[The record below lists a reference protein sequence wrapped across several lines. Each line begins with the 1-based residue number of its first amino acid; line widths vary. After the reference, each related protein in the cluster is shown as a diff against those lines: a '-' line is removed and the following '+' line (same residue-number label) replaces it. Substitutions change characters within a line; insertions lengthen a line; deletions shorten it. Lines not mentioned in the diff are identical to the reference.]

1 MSRLSESLK
10 SNSVTVTAELN
21 PPKGTD
27 LGGLF
32 SAAESLKPRIAAF
45 NLTDSAASRMT
56 MAPLAVAHLLRD
68 RGIESTLQIAG
79 RDRNR
84 LAIQADMLA
93 AHALGV
99 ENLVCMTG
107 DPPSGGDHPD
117 AKAVFDLGAE
127 DILRV
132 ASGLEAG
139 EDLAGNALK
148 GRPRFYR
155 GAVTNVAV
163 PDLGK
168 EVARMEAKVA
178 SGAEFFQTNA
188 VYEPAGF
195 ERFMARCEGLGVPIL
210 AGIIVLKSARQ
221 ARFMTERIP
230 GVVVP
235 EPLIDELARASN
247 PIETSVRVA
256 GRIVREVAPM
266 CGGVHIMAIGW
277 ERYIPDVLEAAEY

>member
-1 MSRLSESLK
+1 MSRLSESLDR
-10 SNSVTVTAELN
+10 NAVTVTAELN

-32 SAAESLKPRIAAF
+32 SAAESLRPHIAAF

-56 MAPLAVAHLLRD
+56 MAPIAVAHLLRD
-68 RGIESTLQIAG
+68 RDIESTLQIAG

-99 ENLVCMTG
+99 ENIVCMTG

-117 AKAVFDLGAE
+117 AKPVFDLGAE
-127 DILRV
+127 DILRA

-139 EDLAGNALK
+139 TDLAGNALK
-148 GRPRFYR
+148 DRPRFYS

-168 EVARMEAKVA
+168 EVARMEAKIA
-178 SGAEFFQTNA
+178 SGAQFFQTNA

-195 ERFMARCEGLGVPIL
+195 ERFMAQCDSFKVPIL

-221 ARFMTERIP
+221 ARYMTDRIP

-235 EPLIDELARASN
+235 DRLIDELARASD
-247 PIETSVRVA
+247 PAEASVRMA
-256 GRIVREVAPM
+256 SDIIREVAPM
-266 CGGVHIMAIGW
+266 CHGVHIMAIGW
-277 ERYIPDVLEAAEY
+277 ERHIPAILEAAGL

>member
-1 MSRLSESLK
+1 MSRLSESLDR
-10 SNSVTVTAELN
+10 NAVTVTAELN

-32 SAAESLKPRIAAF
+32 SAAESLRQHIAAF

-56 MAPLAVAHLLRD
+56 MAPLAVAHLLCD

-99 ENLVCMTG
+99 ENIVCMTG

-117 AKAVFDLGAE
+117 AKPVFDLGAE
-127 DILRV
+127 DILRA
-132 ASGLEAG
+132 ASSLETG
-139 EDLAGNALK
+139 QDLAGNALK
-148 GRPRFYR
+148 DRPHFYR

-163 PDLGK
+163 PDLDK
-168 EVARMEAKVA
+168 EVARMEAKIA
-178 SGAEFFQTNA
+178 SGAQFFQTNA

-195 ERFMARCEGLGVPIL
+195 ERFMARCESFQVPIL

-221 ARFMTERIP
+221 ARYMTERIP

-235 EPLIDELARASN
+235 DRLVDELARASD
-247 PIETSVRVA
+247 PVEASVRMASDVI
-256 GRIVREVAPM
+256 RDVAPM
-266 CGGVHIMAIGW
+266 CRGVHIMAIGW
-277 ERYIPDVLEAAEY
+277 ERHIPAILEAAGL

>member
-1 MSRLSESLK
+1 MSRLSESLDR
-10 SNSVTVTAELN
+10 NAVTVTAELN

-27 LGGLF
+27 LGVLF
-32 SAAESLKPRIAAF
+32 SAAESLRQHIAAF

-93 AHALGV
+93 AHVLGV
-99 ENLVCMTG
+99 ENIVCMTG

-117 AKAVFDLGAE
+117 AKPVFDLGAE
-127 DILRV
+127 DILR
-132 ASGLEAG
+132 AARSLETG
-139 EDLAGNALK
+139 QDLAGNALK
-148 GRPRFYR
+148 DRPRFYR

-168 EVARMEAKVA
+168 EVARMEAKIA
-178 SGAEFFQTNA
+178 SGAQFFQTNA
-188 VYEPAGF
+188 VYEPGGF
-195 ERFMARCEGLGVPIL
+195 ERFMARCESFQVPIL

-221 ARFMTERIP
+221 ARYMTERIP

-235 EPLIDELARASN
+235 DRLIDELASASD
-247 PIETSVRVA
+247 PAEASVRMASDV
-256 GRIVREVAPM
+256 IREVAPM
-266 CGGVHIMAIGW
+266 CHGVHIMAIGW
-277 ERYIPDVLEAAEY
+277 ERYIPNILEAAAL

>member
-1 MSRLSESLK
+1 MSRLSESL
-10 SNSVTVTAELN
+10 SRNAVTVTAELN

-56 MAPLAVAHLLRD
+56 MAPIAAAHLLRD

-127 DILRV
+127 DILRA
-132 ASGLEAG
+132 ASSLEAG
-139 EDLAGNALK
+139 KDLAGNALK
-148 GRPRFYR
+148 DRPRFYR

-168 EVARMEAKVA
+168 EVARMEAKIA
-178 SGAEFFQTNA
+178 SGAQFFQTNA

-195 ERFMARCEGLGVPIL
+195 ERFMARCESFQVPIL
-210 AGIIVLKSARQ
+210 AGIILLKSARQ
-221 ARFMTERIP
+221 ARYMTERIP

-235 EPLIDELARASN
+235 DPLIDELARASG
-247 PIETSVRVA
+247 PAETSVRMA
-256 GRIVREVAPM
+256 SDIVRAVAPM
-266 CGGVHIMAIGW
+266 CHGVHIMAIGW
-277 ERYIPDVLEAAEY
+277 ERYIPDVLEAAGL

>member
-1 MSRLSESLK
+1 MSRLSESLDR
-10 SNSVTVTAELN
+10 NAVTVTVELN

-32 SAAESLKPRIAAF
+32 SAAESLRQHIAAF

-68 RGIESTLQIAG
+68 RSIESTLQIAG

-84 LAIQADMLA
+84 LAIQGDMLA

-99 ENLVCMTG
+99 ENIVCMTG

-117 AKAVFDLGAE
+117 AKPVFDLGAE
-127 DILRV
+127 DILRA
-132 ASGLEAG
+132 ASSLETG
-139 EDLAGNALK
+139 QDLAGNALK
-148 GRPRFYR
+148 DRPRFYR

-168 EVARMEAKVA
+168 EVARMEAKIA
-178 SGAEFFQTNA
+178 SGAQFFQTNA

-195 ERFMARCEGLGVPIL
+195 ERFMARCDSFQVPIL
-210 AGIIVLKSARQ
+210 AGMIVLKSARQ
-221 ARFMTERIP
+221 ARYMTERIP

-235 EPLIDELARASN
+235 DRLIDELARASD
-247 PIETSVRVA
+247 PAEASVRMASDV
-256 GRIVREVAPM
+256 IREVAPM
-266 CGGVHIMAIGW
+266 CHGVHIMAIGW
-277 ERYIPDVLEAAEY
+277 ERHIPAILESAGL

>member
-1 MSRLSESLK
+1 MSRLSESLDR
-10 SNSVTVTAELN
+10 NAVTVTAELN

-32 SAAESLKPRIAAF
+32 SAAESLRPHIAAF

-56 MAPLAVAHLLRD
+56 MAPIAVAHLLRD
-68 RGIESTLQIAG
+68 RDIESTLQIAG

-99 ENLVCMTG
+99 ENIVCMTG

-117 AKAVFDLGAE
+117 ARPVFDLGAE
-127 DILRV
+127 DILRA
-132 ASGLEAG
+132 ASSLEAG
-139 EDLAGNALK
+139 KDLAGNALRD
-148 GRPRFYR
+148 RPHFYR

-168 EVARMEAKVA
+168 EVARMEAKIE
-178 SGAEFFQTNA
+178 SGAQFFQTNA
-188 VYEPAGF
+188 VYEAAGF
-195 ERFMARCEGLGVPIL
+195 ERFMVRCESFQVPIL

-221 ARFMTERIP
+221 ARYMTERIP

-235 EPLIDELARASN
+235 DRLIDELERASD
-247 PIETSVRVA
+247 PGEASVRMASDV
-256 GRIVREVAPM
+256 IREVAPM
-266 CGGVHIMAIGW
+266 CHGVHIMAIGW
-277 ERYIPDVLEAAEY
+277 ERYIPDILEAAGL

>member
-1 MSRLSESLK
+1 MSRLSQSLAHEDF
-10 SNSVTVTAELN
+10 TLTAELN

-27 LGGLF
+27 LAGVL
-32 SAAESLKPRIAAF
+32 SAADSLKGRVTAF

-68 RGIESTLQIAG
+68 YDIESTLQIAG

-93 AHALGV
+93 ASALGV

-127 DILRV
+127 DILKA
-132 ASGLEAG
+132 ASSLEAG

-148 GRPRFYR
+148 GSPHFYK
-155 GAVTNVAV
+155 GAVANVAV

-168 EVARMEAKVA
+168 EVARMEAKIA
-178 SGAEFFQTNA
+178 SGAQFFQTNA
-188 VYEPAGF
+188 VYEAAGF
-195 ERFMARCEGLGVPIL
+195 EAFMKRCEGLSAPIL

-221 ARFMTERIP
+221 ARYMTERIP
-230 GVVVP
+230 GIVVP
-235 EPLIDELARASN
+235 DRLIDALAHTSD
-247 PIETSVRVA
+247 PVQTSVRMA
-256 GRIVREVAPM
+256 GEVVREMAPM
-266 CGGVHIMAIGW
+266 CHGVHIMAIGW
-277 ERYIPDVLEAAEY
+277 ERHIPDVLEAAGR

>member
-1 MSRLSESLK
+1 MSRLSESLDR
-10 SNSVTVTAELN
+10 NAVTVTAELN

-32 SAAESLKPRIAAF
+32 SAAEPLRQHIAAF

-56 MAPLAVAHLLRD
+56 MAPLAVAHLLCD

-99 ENLVCMTG
+99 ENIVCMTG

-117 AKAVFDLGAE
+117 AKPVFDLGAE
-127 DILRV
+127 DILRA
-132 ASGLEAG
+132 ASSLEAG
-139 EDLAGNALK
+139 KDLAGNALK
-148 GRPRFYR
+148 DRPRFYR

-168 EVARMEAKVA
+168 EVARMEAKIA
-178 SGAEFFQTNA
+178 SGAQFFQTNA
-188 VYEPAGF
+188 VYEPATF
-195 ERFMARCEGLGVPIL
+195 ERFMERCETFQVPIL

-221 ARFMTERIP
+221 ARYMTERIP

-235 EPLIDELARASN
+235 DRLVDELARASN
-247 PIETSVRVA
+247 PAEASVRA
-256 GRIVREVAPM
+256 ASDIVREVAPM
-266 CGGVHIMAIGW
+266 CHGVHIMAIGW
-277 ERYIPDVLEAAEY
+277 ERHIPDILEAAGL

>member
-1 MSRLSESLK
+1 MSRLSESLDR
-10 SNSVTVTAELN
+10 NAVTVTAELN

-27 LGGLF
+27 LGVLF
-32 SAAESLKPRIAAF
+32 SAAESLRQHIAAF

-99 ENLVCMTG
+99 ENIVCMTG

-117 AKAVFDLGAE
+117 AKPVFDLGAE
-127 DILRV
+127 DILR
-132 ASGLEAG
+132 AARSLETG
-139 EDLAGNALK
+139 QDLAGNALK
-148 GRPRFYR
+148 DRPHFYR

-163 PDLGK
+163 PDLDK
-168 EVARMEAKVA
+168 EVARMEAKIA
-178 SGAEFFQTNA
+178 SGAQFFQTNA

-195 ERFMARCEGLGVPIL
+195 ERFMARCDSFQVPIL

-221 ARFMTERIP
+221 ARYMTERIP

-235 EPLIDELARASN
+235 DRLIDELARASD
-247 PIETSVRVA
+247 PAEASVRMA
-256 GRIVREVAPM
+256 SDIIREVAPM
-266 CGGVHIMAIGW
+266 CHGVHIMAIGW
-277 ERYIPDVLEAAEY
+277 ERYIPNILEAAAL

>member
-1 MSRLSESLK
+1 MSRLSESLTR
-10 SNSVTVTAELN
+10 NAVTVTAELN

-27 LGGLF
+27 LDGVF
-32 SAAESLKPRIAAF
+32 SAAESLKPHVAAV

-56 MAPLAVAHLLRD
+56 MAPIAVAHLLRD
-68 RGIESTLQIAG
+68 LDIESTLQIAG

-107 DPPSGGDHPD
+107 DPPSGGDHPE

-127 DILRV
+127 DILRA
-132 ASGLEAG
+132 ASSLEAG
-139 EDLAGNALK
+139 KDLAGNALK

-168 EVARMEAKVA
+168 EVARMEAKIA
-178 SGAEFFQTNA
+178 SGAQFFQTNA
-188 VYEPAGF
+188 VYEPAEF
-195 ERFMARCEGLGVPIL
+195 ERFMARCESFQVPIL
-210 AGIIVLKSARQ
+210 AGIILLKSARQ
-221 ARFMTERIP
+221 ARYMTERIP

-235 EPLIDELARASN
+235 DRLIDELAHASD
-247 PIETSVRVA
+247 PADASVRMASDV
-256 GRIVREVAPM
+256 VRAVAPM
-266 CGGVHIMAIGW
+266 CHGVHIMAIGW
-277 ERYIPDVLEAAEY
+277 ERYIPDVLEAAGL

>member
-1 MSRLSESLK
+1 MSRLSESLDR
-10 SNSVTVTAELN
+10 NAVTVTAELN

-32 SAAESLKPRIAAF
+32 SAAETLRQHIAAF

-56 MAPLAVAHLLRD
+56 MAPIAVAHLLRD
-68 RGIESTLQIAG
+68 RDIDSTLQIAG

-99 ENLVCMTG
+99 ENIVCMTG

-117 AKAVFDLGAE
+117 AKPVFDLGAE
-127 DILRV
+127 DILR
-132 ASGLEAG
+132 AARSLEAG
-139 EDLAGNALK
+139 QDLAGNALK
-148 GRPRFYR
+148 DRPHFYR

-168 EVARMEAKVA
+168 EVARMEAKIA

-195 ERFMARCEGLGVPIL
+195 ERFMAQCESFQVPIL
-210 AGIIVLKSARQ
+210 AGIIVLKSAPQ
-221 ARFMTERIP
+221 ARYMTDRIP

-235 EPLIDELARASN
+235 DRLVDELARASD
-247 PIETSVRVA
+247 PAEASVRMA
-256 GRIVREVAPM
+256 SDIIREVVPM
-266 CGGVHIMAIGW
+266 CQGVHIMAIGW
-277 ERYIPDVLEAAEY
+277 ERYVPDILEAAGL

>member
-1 MSRLSESLK
+1 MSRLSESLDR
-10 SNSVTVTAELN
+10 NAVTVTAELN

-32 SAAESLKPRIAAF
+32 SAAESLRQHIAAF

-68 RGIESTLQIAG
+68 RSIESTLQIAG

-99 ENLVCMTG
+99 ENIVCMTG

-117 AKAVFDLGAE
+117 AKPVFDLGAE
-127 DILRV
+127 DILRA
-132 ASGLEAG
+132 ASSLETG
-139 EDLAGNALK
+139 QDLAGNALK
-148 GRPRFYR
+148 DRPRFYR

-168 EVARMEAKVA
+168 EVARMEAKIA
-178 SGAEFFQTNA
+178 SGAQFFQTNA

-195 ERFMARCEGLGVPIL
+195 ERFMARCDSFQVPIL

-221 ARFMTERIP
+221 ARYMTERIP

-235 EPLIDELARASN
+235 DRLIDELARASD
-247 PIETSVRVA
+247 PAEASVRMASDV
-256 GRIVREVAPM
+256 IREVAPM
-266 CGGVHIMAIGW
+266 CHGVHIMAIGW
-277 ERYIPDVLEAAEY
+277 ERHIPAILESAGL

>member
-1 MSRLSESLK
+1 MSRLSESL
-10 SNSVTVTAELN
+10 SRDAVTVTAELN

-27 LGGLF
+27 LGGLL
-32 SAAESLKPRIAAF
+32 SAAESLKPHIAAF

-56 MAPLAVAHLLRD
+56 MAPIAVAHLLRD

-127 DILRV
+127 DILRA
-132 ASGLEAG
+132 ASSLEAG
-139 EDLAGNALK
+139 KDLAGNALK
-148 GRPRFYR
+148 DRPRFYR

-168 EVARMEAKVA
+168 EVARMEAKIA
-178 SGAEFFQTNA
+178 SGAQFFQTNA
-188 VYEPAGF
+188 VYEPAVF
-195 ERFMARCEGLGVPIL
+195 ERFMARCETFQVPIL
-210 AGIIVLKSARQ
+210 AGIILLKSARQ
-221 ARFMTERIP
+221 ARYMTERIP

-235 EPLIDELARASN
+235 DHLIDELTRGADPA
-247 PIETSVRVA
+247 ETSVGMA
-256 GRIVREVAPM
+256 SDIVREVAPM
-266 CGGVHIMAIGW
+266 CHGVHIMAIGW
-277 ERYIPDVLEAAEY
+277 ERFIPDVLEAAGL

>member
-1 MSRLSESLK
+1 MSRLSESLDR
-10 SNSVTVTAELN
+10 NAVTVTAELN

-32 SAAESLKPRIAAF
+32 SAAESLRQHIAAF

-99 ENLVCMTG
+99 ENIVCMTG

-117 AKAVFDLGAE
+117 AKPVFDLGAE
-127 DILRV
+127 DILR
-132 ASGLEAG
+132 AARSLETG
-139 EDLAGNALK
+139 QDLAGNALK
-148 GRPRFYR
+148 DRPHFYR

-168 EVARMEAKVA
+168 EVARMEAKIA
-178 SGAEFFQTNA
+178 AGAQFFQTNA

-195 ERFMARCEGLGVPIL
+195 ERFMARCDSFQVPIL

-221 ARFMTERIP
+221 ARYMTERIP

-235 EPLIDELARASN
+235 DRLIDELARASDAA
-247 PIETSVRVA
+247 EASVRMA
-256 GRIVREVAPM
+256 SDIIREVAPM
-266 CGGVHIMAIGW
+266 CHGVHIMTIGW
-277 ERYIPDVLEAAEY
+277 ERYIPNILEAAAL

>member
-1 MSRLSESLK
+1 MSRLSESLDR
-10 SNSVTVTAELN
+10 NAVTVTAELN

-27 LGGLF
+27 LGVLF
-32 SAAESLKPRIAAF
+32 SAAESLRQHIAAF

-99 ENLVCMTG
+99 ENIVCMTG

-117 AKAVFDLGAE
+117 AKPVFDLGAE
-127 DILRV
+127 DILR
-132 ASGLEAG
+132 AARSLETG
-139 EDLAGNALK
+139 QDLAGNALK
-148 GRPRFYR
+148 DRPHFYR

-163 PDLGK
+163 PDLDK
-168 EVARMEAKVA
+168 EVARMEAKIA
-178 SGAEFFQTNA
+178 SGAQFFQTNA

-195 ERFMARCEGLGVPIL
+195 ERFMARCDSFQVPIL

-221 ARFMTERIP
+221 ARYMTDRIP

-235 EPLIDELARASN
+235 DRLIDELARASD
-247 PIETSVRVA
+247 PAEASVRMA
-256 GRIVREVAPM
+256 SDIIREVAPM
-266 CGGVHIMAIGW
+266 CHGVHIMAIGW
-277 ERYIPDVLEAAEY
+277 ERYVPNILEAAAL